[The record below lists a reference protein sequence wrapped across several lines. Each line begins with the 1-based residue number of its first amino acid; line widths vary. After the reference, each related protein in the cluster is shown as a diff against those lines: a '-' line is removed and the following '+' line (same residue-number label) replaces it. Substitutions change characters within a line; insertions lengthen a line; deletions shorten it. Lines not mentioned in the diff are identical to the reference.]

1 MAVYCILKY
10 QGKSK
15 EILQRMKIMHDT
27 NDGFV
32 IADKDLELR
41 GAGEF
46 FGTRQHGIPE
56 FKIANLFEDMP
67 ILKEVQVCVSQIEQA
82 DSKLELPENQCLRKL
97 IDERFT
103 KRIEI

>member
-1 MAVYCILKY
+1 
-10 QGKSK
+10 
-15 EILQRMKIMHDT
+15 MHDT

-56 FKIANLFEDMP
+56 FKIANLFENMP
-67 ILKEVQVCVSQIEQA
+67 ILKEVQVCVSKIEQV
-82 DSKLELPENQCLRKL
+82 DPNLELAENQCLRKL